1 MQADPAALPIPPR
14 QPRRLAADD
23 LREALQELGDRNFRI
38 ASHRE
43 TAWASIT
50 FAGTRHRLELLFEGA
65 EGVAAGETFIDALP
79 EHEFDIRGQLVADAA
94 VMEVDHRLI
103 PEPRMAVAVELLLL
117 EDA

>member
-1 MQADPAALPIPPR
+1 MQADPHGFPKPPY
-14 QPRRLAADD
+14 PARRTAADH
-23 LREALQELGDRNFRI
+23 LREALQELGTGQMRI

-50 FAGTRHRLELLFEGA
+50 FAGARHRLEVLFEGA
-65 EGVAAGETFIDALP
+65 QGVAAGEEFIAALP

-94 VMEVDHRLI
+94 VMEVDHRLL
-103 PEPRMAVAVELLLL
+103 PEPRLAVAVELLLL